1 MKGSYAVLSM
11 AVQAGEHGMEAG
23 VSADELACYGCCER
37 LGTSAY
43 LVVLGGMGEALLA
56 SWEAEGKQQGGPRE
70 ANGQEC
76 VE

>member
-1 MKGSYAVLSM
+1 MVLSM

-23 VSADELACYGCCER
+23 VFVGELACYGCCER

-43 LVVLGGMGEALLA
+43 LVVLGGMGVALLA
-56 SWEAEGKQQGGPRE
+56 SWEVGEKQQGGPHE